1 MGLSLRIKVIGTTV
15 LLLVFVIA
23 IFSVLQVRM
32 ATGDLDAETSRLR
45 ELRTAQAEELG
56 RTTVGNISA
65 GTAFAIAENDYTAL
79 QSQIGPVVRRTEGS
93 DAPIKTAAIYNERG
107 EVLAHASQGSDER
120 PEPLEVESLTDL
132 KDATSQLLMSGDEG
146 APDRVLVTAPII
158 DRNGKRWGFARF
170 EYDLV
175 GLRADLEGIETRA
188 TDRSRTI
195 VQRAAGLGALAI
207 VLGLLISI
215 LQALA
220 ITGPIVSL
228 TQSAQAIA
236 GGDLSARAEV
246 SSRDELGVLASSFN
260 TMAERIVGLLQETAA
275 KTALERELEVA
286 RIIQETLLPPPG
298 EVQRQR
304 IRFAGYLRSASICG
318 GDFWTFADTVGD
330 GTLLC
335 VGDVT
340 GHGVPSAMITAACKS
355 GIDTLQSVTGGQL
368 EVSRLM
374 AELNK
379 TIYAAA
385 QRKFT
390 MTFFAL
396 KFDPVSMSAEFS
408 NAGHNFP
415 ILVRQREARP
425 AARALVSRGHRLGD
439 VHGSHYATETV
450 ELATGDTLCLFTDG
464 ITEYCNPAGEEFGE
478 KRFRRALVQAYAMTP
493 DETIQHVL
501 ETLSAFANNAV
512 QEDDVTLVVAKVTA

>member
-1 MGLSLRIKVIGTTV
+1 MRLSLRIKVIGTTV

-23 IFSVLQVRM
+23 IFSILQVRM
-32 ATGDLDAETSRLR
+32 ATGDLDAETGRLR
-45 ELRTAQAEELG
+45 QSRIAQAEDLG
-56 RTTVGNISA
+56 RTTVGSISA

-79 QSQIGPVVRRTEGS
+79 QSQIGPVVRRTAGS
-93 DAPIKTAAIYNERG
+93 DLPIRTAAIYNGQG
-107 EVLAHASQGSDER
+107 EVLAHANQESEGR
-120 PEPLEVESLTDL
+120 PEALDVTPLEDLEDVTSKLLTSAD
-132 KDATSQLLMSGDEG
+132 G

-158 DRNGKRWGFARF
+158 DRNNKRWGYARF

-175 GLRADLEGIETRA
+175 GLRADLDGIEVRA
-188 TDRSRTI
+188 ADRSTAI
-195 VQRAAGLGALAI
+195 VTRAAGLGALAI

-215 LQALA
+215 VQALA

-228 TQSAQAIA
+228 TQSARAIA
-236 GGDLSARAEV
+236 GGDLTARADV
-246 SSRDELGVLASSFN
+246 RSRDELGVLAASFN
-260 TMAERIVGLLQETAA
+260 TMAERIVGLLEETAT

-298 EVQRQR
+298 EVARQR
-304 IRFAGYLRSASICG
+304 IAFAGYLRSASICG
-318 GDFWTFADTVGD
+318 GDFWTYADID
-330 GTLLC
+330 RDATLLC

-355 GIDTLQSVTGGQL
+355 GIDTLRSMTGGKL
-368 EVSRLM
+368 EVDRLM

-396 KFDPVSMSAEFS
+396 KFDPVELRAEFA

-415 ILVRQREARP
+415 ILVRTRDGRAT
-425 AARALVSRGHRLGD
+425 ARALVSRGHRLGD
-439 VHGSHYATETV
+439 VHGSKYATETV
-450 ELATGDTLCLFTDG
+450 DLADGDTLCLFTDG
-464 ITEYCNPAGEEFGE
+464 ITEYRNGDGEEFGE
-478 KRFRRALVQAYAMTP
+478 KRFRRALVQASAMAP
-493 DETIQHVL
+493 DATISHVL
-501 ETLSAFANNAV
+501 ETLSAFAGNAV
-512 QEDDVTLVVAKVTA
+512 QEDDLTLVVAKVMAT